1 MDSQRR
7 RARQVCT
14 LSYGDVL
21 SRPVLAVRGSLTTVE
36 W

>member
-14 LSYGDVL
+14 LSHGDV
-21 SRPVLAVRGSLTTVE
+21 SRPMLAVRGSLTTVE